1 MTGSQ
6 LKAWRVRMRLG
17 CWTPPIGWACPA
29 DRRAVAVGGDPG
41 GKAATNFR
49 DFLDRLGVS
58 RDTYGRL
65 ERQTRVPR
73 YIQLACAAL
82 AYGLPPME

>member
-1 MTGSQ
+1 MTGAA
-6 LKAWRVRMRLG
+6 LKEWRLRMRLRVM
-17 CWTPPIGWACPA
+17 
-29 DRRAVAVGGDPG
+29 D
-41 GKAATNFR
+41 AA
-49 DFLDRLGVS
+49 DRLGVS

-65 ERQTRVPR
+65 ERRTRVPR